1 MPPFVK
7 TRVTKSTIKSDTNQD
22 ANSRMKGG
30 RYKFIIRAQIHNK
43 NCLKNFKWIKTWNL
57 KYYTNAPYSHTHT
70 HTHTHARTYART
82 QIYKYDKKCHFVFRN
97 VSGFLMKV

>member
-22 ANSRMKGG
+22 VNSRMRGG

-43 NCLKNFKWIKTWNL
+43 NCLKNFK
-57 KYYTNAPYSHTHT
+57 
-70 HTHTHARTYART
+70 
-82 QIYKYDKKCHFVFRN
+82 
-97 VSGFLMKV
+97 